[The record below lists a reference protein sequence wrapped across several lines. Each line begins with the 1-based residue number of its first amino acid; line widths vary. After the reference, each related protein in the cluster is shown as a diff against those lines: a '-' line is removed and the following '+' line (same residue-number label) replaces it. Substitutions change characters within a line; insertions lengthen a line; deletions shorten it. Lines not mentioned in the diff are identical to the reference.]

1 MAREFPGSFADYK
14 LEITE
19 SHQSAKVDTSGTAK
33 ALAADFAKLTAE
45 EYDVKSINKVRDT
58 EGQLA
63 FGVPEE
69 HLPGHAF
76 HTYSLKSNDGTVEF
90 QFRHNVCGRRMYA
103 EGTADAVEFLAGKA
117 AAGAEKRVYNMLDV
131 LREGGM

>member
-1 MAREFPGSFADYK
+1 
-14 LEITE
+14 E

-45 EYDVKSINKVRDT
+45 DYDVKSINKVRDT

-69 HLPGHAF
+69 HLSGHAF

-90 QFRHNVCGRRMYA
+90 QFRHNVCGRLMYA

-117 AAGAEKRVYNMLDV
+117 RSGADKRVYNMLDV